1 MTSLLDTS
9 VVIDYLNNRPSAV
22 QALKMRFAEGL
33 GVSTVTVAE
42 YLHGVYASARPE
54 ENLRQFDG
62 FLSDSGVV
70 IFDVD
75 RRVAERYGKEQ
86 GYLERRGQLLSGL
99 DLLIAATALVH
110 NLTLVTTDRAFERVR
125 GLRVSIL

>member
-22 QALKMRFAEGL
+22 HALKTRFVEGI
-33 GVSTVTVAE
+33 GVSVVTVAE

-54 ENLRQFDG
+54 ENRRQFES
-62 FLSDSGVV
+62 FLSDSGV
-70 IFDVD
+70 IALEVD
-75 RRVAERYGKEQ
+75 RHVAERYGEEQ

-110 NLTLVTTDRAFERVR
+110 NLTIITTDRAFDRVR
-125 GLRVSIL
+125 GLRVTLL